1 MALRWRRWKGG
12 SGGGPVWPPLLSQ
25 PEHTTQ
31 LTHTT
36 YNCAQ
41 LHTNKHTQLQQT
53 ALYFKHLAPPKS
65 AATQDSAIAAPL
77 AAKINAQFGSVD
89 ALKKNV
95 SAFAMSVFGSG
106 WAWLA
111 VDPKGQLV
119 VTTTANQDNPLM
131 GEEVSGAPRA
141 VPILGIDV
149 WEHA

>member
-1 MALRWRRWKGG
+1 MGKGG
-12 SGGGPVWPPLLSQ
+12 LVLCGSALAALEGRQRRPCLAAFALTPRA
-25 PEHTTQ
+25 HATTTTTHKH
-31 LTHTT
+31 THTT
-36 YNCAQ
+36 
-41 LHTNKHTQLQQT
+41 TTT

-65 AATQDSAIAAPL
+65 AATQDSAVAAPL

-95 SAFAMSVFGSG
+95 SAAAMSVFGSG